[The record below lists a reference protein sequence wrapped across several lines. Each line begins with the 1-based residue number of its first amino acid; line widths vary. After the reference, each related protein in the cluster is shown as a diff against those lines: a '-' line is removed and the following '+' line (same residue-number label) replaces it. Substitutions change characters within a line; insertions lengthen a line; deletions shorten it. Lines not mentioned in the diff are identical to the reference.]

1 MILAVTS
8 GTTYRIAIDGYNA
21 QTGTTNLGGSFTVA
35 APPAPTPPP
44 TPTPTPPADTT
55 APETTITDA
64 PGSAT
69 TNTRPL
75 FSFISSEDGS
85 TFACQMEGRAWFDCG
100 SPFQPA
106 AALSNGFHSFAV
118 RATDIAGNT
127 DRTPASVAFTVQAPA
142 TTPAP
147 DPGPP
152 ILNDGFF
159 TPTSTTLSVV
169 GRTATL
175 SLTCVPASASSR
187 SRVAVIAT
195 DGHAAQ
201 AQRQRPRPSAGLGGP
216 PLTAASVHSAP
227 LRP

>member
-1 MILAVTS
+1 MTLPVTS

-21 QTGTTNLGGSFTVA
+21 LTGTTNLGGSFTVA
-35 APPAPTPPP
+35 AP
-44 TPTPTPPADTT
+44 PTPTPPADTT

-147 DPGPP
+147 NPGTP
-152 ILNDGFF
+152 ILNDGLF

-175 SLTCVPASASSR
+175 SLTCVPASASSASR
-187 SRVAVIAT
+187 SRLAVIAT